1 MNAPVKSAAL
11 LFSCVA
17 ALAPPAQAVGFT
29 ITPAKDAIVEG
40 ADVSWMKISVADG
53 TETVGAALA
62 EDDGISSITPAPE
75 ASTIFLMGAGALVIA
90 GAMRVNRSR
99 ARKE

>member
-40 ADVSWMKISVADG
+40 ADVSSMKISVADG
-53 TETVGAALA
+53 TIGAALA
-62 EDDGISSITPAPE
+62 ADDGMGSITPAPE